1 MVDAKASGGEE
12 GRGRLR
18 KATGSCERALIRG
31 IPNGATHPEESQGI
45 IC

>member
-31 IPNGATHPEESQGI
+31 DPNGGTHAD
-45 IC
+45 